1 MLAKWRQ
8 FGHGGD
14 CAFLG
19 VLPGKRVQSHPFMP
33 HRTLSLEQAAA
44 YLHLRKED
52 VFALVRAGDIPHDG
66 SGDRIVFKQ
75 IELDSWA
82 SRRILSAGGARLKEL
97 HKQSFAKKHDL
108 SESSTILAELLSVS
122 SIEANFAVRTK
133 SSVLRGMV
141 ALAEKTELVNYPDD
155 LLSSLENRERLASTA
170 LGGGVALLHPQH
182 HEPYQFEDSFVVFA
196 RATQEIPFG
205 APDGLQTR
213 HFFLICGQDDRIHLH
228 VLARICMMCYHT
240 SVLADIEDAETA
252 DDIHR
257 ALLASEREV
266 IEKHSSP

>member
-1 MLAKWRQ
+1 
-8 FGHGGD
+8 
-14 CAFLG
+14 
-19 VLPGKRVQSHPFMP
+19 MP
-33 HRTLSLEQAAA
+33 HRTLTLDQAAA

-52 VFALVRAGDIPHDG
+52 VFALVRAGDIPHEG

-82 SRRILSAGGARLKEL
+82 SRRILSAGGAKLKEL
-97 HKQSFAKKHDL
+97 HKQSFAKEHDL
-108 SESSTILAELLSVS
+108 SPTSTILAELLSPAGVES
-122 SIEANFAVRTK
+122 QFAARTK

-141 ALAEKTELVNYPDD
+141 ALAEKTGMVNYPQD
-155 LLSSLENRERLASTA
+155 LLTSLENRERLASTA

-213 HFFLICGQDDRIHLH
+213 HFFLICGQEDRIHLH

-240 SVLADIEDAETA
+240 SVLSDVEDAETA
-252 DDIHR
+252 QDIYR
-257 ALLASEREV
+257 VLLASEQEV
-266 IEKHSSP
+266 IEKHSVV